1 MESVDRCALGQ
12 GHSSSAILSSLTAF
26 LAAVARPRTPLAKT
40 IVLVLVIKLIGIVGM
55 MIFTFAD
62 DAWPVVDATT
72 MVRVI
77 GPSTSLP

>member
-1 MESVDRCALGQ
+1 
-12 GHSSSAILSSLTAF
+12 
-26 LAAVARPRTPLAKT
+26 
-40 IVLVLVIKLIGIVGM
+40 LIGIVGM